1 MITIDAKDL
10 LVGRFA
16 THVAKQALLGEKIN
30 IVNCE
35 KAVISGSKEEV
46 VAKFKN
52 SRDRGA
58 TKGPFLHRTPAK
70 FVKRIIRGM
79 IPYKKG
85 RGKEAF
91 EKITCY
97 NKVPEDLLNE
107 KFITYEEANI
117 EKLPNLRYVDVGH
130 ICKQL
135 GGKI

>member
-1 MITIDAKDL
+1 MITIDAKNL

-16 THVAKQALLGEKIN
+16 TQVAKQALLGEKIN

-35 KAVISGSKEEV
+35 KAVISGSKIEV

-52 SRDRGA
+52 TRDRGIP
-58 TKGPFLHRTPAK
+58 KGPFLHRTPAK

-85 RGKEAF
+85 RGREAF
-91 EKITCY
+91 ENIICY
-97 NKVPEDLLNE
+97 NSIPENLVNE
-107 KFITYEEANI
+107 KMITYEEANI
-117 EKLPNLRYVDVGH
+117 NKLPNLKYVDVGH